1 MHNRPLWIYQRAEHF
16 NKYIYDPWNAC
27 HVTVIDL
34 EMCVFPV
41 LFTICAKRINLQC
54 EDFIHDCDLY
64 TPIFMTDNHRSS
76 LTQTEFL
83 NNKWCTRKGYKPPF
97 TDSLSFVGKSGISKL
112 AVLLVLVSSHS
123 DCHETFVRLQKALEG
138 NVLSL
143 PIIMQIIHSL
153 GKPITLLTCYG
164 FPFFTNIA

>member
-1 MHNRPLWIYQRAEHF
+1 MHNRPLWIYHIAEHF
-16 NKYIYDPWNAC
+16 NKYIYDPLNSC
-27 HVTVIDL
+27 HFTVIDL
-34 EMCVFPV
+34 EMCVYPV
-41 LFTICAKRINLQC
+41 LFTICAKRITLQC
-54 EDFIHDCDLY
+54 EDFIHNCDLY

-112 AVLLVLVSSHS
+112 AVLLVLVCSHS

-138 NVLSL
+138 NVLSPWL
-143 PIIMQIIHSL
+143 LFKISTPWESPSHFSL
-153 GKPITLLTCYG
+153 AMDFLSLL
-164 FPFFTNIA
+164 F